1 MGLIRKALF
10 IATLGISGRVFK
22 EKPKA
27 VRVAKAPQKSPRP
40 RKQTKRPARRS
51 PSRAART
58 TAGARSA
65 TGTSGELE
73 RLAAL
78 HASGAL
84 SDAEFA
90 AAKAKILGTSR
101 APAAAEKVAAAF
113 PAVEANVAA
122 ARHLSDLARNDGAT
136 PVAMPAASDGLSSSP

>member
-22 EKPKA
+22 EKPKT

-40 RKQTKRPARRS
+40 RKQTKRPAQRA
-51 PSRAART
+51 PARAART
-58 TAGARSA
+58 SAGSRSA

-78 HASGAL
+78 HAGGAL

-101 APAAAEKVAAAF
+101 APAAEKTAAAF

-122 ARHLSDLARNDGAT
+122 ARHLSDLARHDGGA

>member
-10 IATLGISGRVFK
+10 IATLGLSGRVFK
-22 EKPKA
+22 EKPKT
-27 VRVAKAPQKSPRP
+27 VRVAKAPDKVARP
-40 RKQTKRPARRS
+40 RKQTKQPARRS

-58 TAGARSA
+58 KAGARSA

-78 HASGAL
+78 HSGGAL

-90 AAKAKILGTSR
+90 AAKAKILGTSPAR
-101 APAAAEKVAAAF
+101 AAGEKAPAVF

-122 ARHLSDLARNDGAT
+122 ARHLSDLARHDGAA
-136 PVAMPAASDGLSSSP
+136 PVAMPAATDGLSSSS

>member
-10 IATLGISGRVFK
+10 IATLGLSGRVFK
-22 EKPKA
+22 EKPKT
-27 VRVAKAPQKSPRP
+27 VRAAKAPEKAPRP

-51 PSRAART
+51 PARAART

-65 TGTSGELE
+65 AGTSGELE
-73 RLAAL
+73 RIAAL
-78 HASGAL
+78 HAGGAL

-90 AAKAKILGTSR
+90 AAKAKILGTSP
-101 APAAAEKVAAAF
+101 APAAAEKAAATF

-122 ARHLSDLARNDGAT
+122 ARHLNDLARHDGA
-136 PVAMPAASDGLSSSP
+136 PVAMPAAADGLSSSP